1 MQSLSRSRHA
11 GDDDLKRRRNGPGG
25 VNVDNA
31 GEWIKAGCVA
41 VGAGG
46 ALTGGGKT
54 AAEITET
61 AKKFIAAVKAVRA

>member
-1 MQSLSRSRHA
+1 M
-11 GDDDLKRRRNGPGG
+11 PTGG

-31 GEWIKAGCVA
+31 GEWIQLGCVA

>member
-1 MQSLSRSRHA
+1 M
-11 GDDDLKRRRNGPGG
+11 PTGG
-25 VNVDNA
+25 VNAENA

-54 AAEITET
+54 PAEITEA
-61 AKKFIAAVKAVRA
+61 AKKFIASVKAARQ

>member
-1 MQSLSRSRHA
+1 MSTSS
-11 GDDDLKRRRNGPGG
+11 

-31 GEWIKAGCVA
+31 GEWIRLGCVA

-54 AAEITET
+54 ADEITEM
-61 AKKFIAAVKAVRA
+61 AQKFIAAVKAV